1 MTPTANNRKV
11 LVIGWDAADWRV
23 IRPMLA
29 EDKLPNLKAFM
40 ANRASMQCLFM
51 DYAEIIKD
59 SKVAAATLNA
69 FLGGNLDESAM
80 HTAVDPTLQRQR
92 SGDGPS

>member
-40 ANRASMQCLFM
+40 NAGVSGN
-51 DYAEIIKD
+51 I
-59 SKVAAATLNA
+59 ATLNPVLSLA
-69 FLGGNLDESAM
+69 L
-80 HTAVDPTLQRQR
+80 
-92 SGDGPS
+92 